1 MANQKI
7 YNLRSVAMSFVAD
20 PSKGMIGFV
29 FKIQK
34 WGLERGSIFKK
45 TFVKTSEVDQE
56 LEYEV

>member
-1 MANQKI
+1 
-7 YNLRSVAMSFVAD
+7 
-20 PSKGMIGFV
+20 MIDFV

-34 WGLERGSIFKK
+34 IGFGTWLHFKK